1 MKIMSDKLPVI
12 RSETL
17 TMFTGIEHGFFTRK
31 GGVSNGVYASLNCG
45 YGSNDKIENI
55 KENRRRVCESMGV
68 EMTHLVSVD
77 QVHGNNVELVNKPWE
92 KSLNPTADG
101 MATNKK
107 GIALS
112 VLTADCAPVLFGD
125 VKRGVIGACH
135 AGWRGALGGI
145 IESTILRMESLGSLR
160 SDIIAAIG
168 PCIGQ
173 KSYQVGIDLKDRFLN
188 ADPGYSVFFIKDDE
202 KHFLFSLSDF
212 VKFMTERS
220 KIADC
225 EIVQCDSYEETE
237 TFFSYRYSK
246 IKNNDDFGRCISAIA
261 LRD

>member
-1 MKIMSDKLPVI
+1 MSDKLPVI

-17 TMFTGIEHGFFTRK
+17 TMFNDIEHGFFTRK
-31 GGVSNGVYASLNCG
+31 GGISTGVYASLNCG
-45 YGSNDKIENI
+45 YGSDDKIENI
-55 KENRRRVCESMGV
+55 KENRRRVCESMRV
-68 EMTHLVSVD
+68 DMAHLVSVD
-77 QVHGNNVELVNKPWE
+77 QVHGCTAVLVNKPWE
-92 KSLNPTADG
+92 KSLNPKADG
-101 MATNKK
+101 MVTNKR

-125 VKRGVIGACH
+125 AKSGVIGACH

-145 IESTILRMESLGSLR
+145 IEATILRMESLGSLR

-173 KSYQVGIDLKDRFLN
+173 RSYQVGIDLKNRFLN
-188 ADPGYSVFFIKDDE
+188 KDPGYSVFFIKDDE
-202 KHFLFSLSDF
+202 KHFLFSLPDF
-212 VKFMTERS
+212 VKSMTERS

-225 EIVQCDSYEETE
+225 EIIHHDSYEETE
-237 TFFSYRYSK
+237 TFFSYRNSK
-246 IKNNDDFGRCISAIA
+246 IKNYDDYGRCISAIA

>member
-1 MKIMSDKLPVI
+1 MSDKLPVI

-31 GGVSNGVYASLNCG
+31 GGVSTGIYTSLNCG
-45 YGSNDKIENI
+45 YGSDDKIENI
-55 KENRRRVCESMGV
+55 KENRRRVCKSMKV
-68 EMTHLVSVD
+68 DMTNLVSVD
-77 QVHGNNVELVNKPWE
+77 QVHGNNVVLVNKPWE
-92 KSLNPTADG
+92 KSLNPKADG
-101 MATNKK
+101 MVSNKK

-112 VLTADCAPVLFGD
+112 ILTADCAPVLFGD
-125 VKRGVIGACH
+125 AKSGVIGACH

-145 IESTILRMESLGSLR
+145 IESTILRMERLGSQR

-173 KSYQVGIDLKDRFLN
+173 RSYQVGKDLKDKFLN
-188 ADPGYSVFFIKDDE
+188 EDPNYSVFFIKDDE

-212 VKFMTERS
+212 IKSMTERS
-220 KIADC
+220 EIADC
-225 EIVQCDSYEETE
+225 KVIHRDSYEETE
-237 TFFSYRYSK
+237 TFFSYRKSK
-246 IKNNDDFGRCISAIA
+246 IKNNDDYGRCISAIA

>member
-1 MKIMSDKLPVI
+1 MSDKLPVI

-31 GGVSNGVYASLNCG
+31 GGVSTGIYTSLNCG
-45 YGSNDKIENI
+45 YGSDDKIENI
-55 KENRRRVCESMGV
+55 KENRRRVCKSMKV
-68 EMTHLVSVD
+68 DMTNLVSVD
-77 QVHGNNVELVNKPWE
+77 QVHGNNVVLVNKPWE
-92 KSLNPTADG
+92 KSLNPKADG
-101 MATNKK
+101 MVSNKK

-125 VKRGVIGACH
+125 AKSGVIGACH

-145 IESTILRMESLGSLR
+145 IESTILRMECLGSQR

-173 KSYQVGIDLKDRFLN
+173 RSYQVGIDLKDKFLN
-188 ADPGYSVFFIKDDE
+188 ENPNYSVFFIKDDE

-212 VKFMTERS
+212 IKSMTERS
-220 KIADC
+220 EIADC
-225 EIVQCDSYEETE
+225 KVIHRDSYKETE
-237 TFFSYRYSK
+237 TFFSYRKSK
-246 IKNNDDFGRCISAIA
+246 IKNNDDYGRCISAIA